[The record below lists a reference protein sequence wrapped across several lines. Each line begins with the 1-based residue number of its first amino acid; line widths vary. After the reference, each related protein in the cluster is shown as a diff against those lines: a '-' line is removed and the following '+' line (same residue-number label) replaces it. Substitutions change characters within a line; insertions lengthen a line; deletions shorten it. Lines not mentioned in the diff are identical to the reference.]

1 MLCSCYYF
9 YLIFISKDLM
19 EKFSLPC
26 QGNKSFP
33 NLPGSSSGSRAPD
46 LESRSRSTL
55 KGNYSWDGPRL

>member
-19 EKFSLPC
+19 ENFSLPC

-46 LESRSRSTL
+46 LESRSKSTL
-55 KGNYSWDGPRL
+55 